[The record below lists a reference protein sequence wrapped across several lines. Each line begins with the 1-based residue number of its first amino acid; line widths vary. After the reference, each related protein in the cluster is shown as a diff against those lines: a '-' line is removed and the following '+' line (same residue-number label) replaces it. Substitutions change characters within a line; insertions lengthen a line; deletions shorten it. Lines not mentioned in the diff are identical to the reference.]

1 MSPFMNFPI
10 TVASCPVWSY
20 LQVTALTQR
29 ISGLPPAHVF
39 TKLSHN
45 LEFVYA
51 SPFSYFAEI
60 APAYPSNLSS
70 NIASL
75 EEIFM
80 TILIE

>member
-1 MSPFMNFPI
+1 MNLPI

-20 LQVTALTQR
+20 PHATAISQQV
-29 ISGLPPAHVF
+29 SGLPPAHVF

-45 LEFVYA
+45 LEHVYA
-51 SPFSYFAEI
+51 SPFPCFAEI

-70 NIASL
+70 NITSL